1 MPGFFTTI
9 FRGYEPLE
17 VAIEIAVIWLGVWL
31 AVRFLRN
38 TRGAGVIKGFAL
50 VVALVAIGVRVLAQ
64 LGDEVGNRVGGSV
77 GQFLATSDVFAR
89 LRYLADQVLVLL
101 AIALVVVFQPEI
113 RQAMSRLGESR
124 IFRRGRGQS
133 TSMATEVAEAVD
145 VLSRSRFGALIVI
158 EGTVPLGELAEGGTE
173 LDAKVSAA
181 LLQSIFWPNNPLH
194 DLATVIRGDRVW
206 SAGIQLPLA
215 EEGSVP
221 AHLGARHRAGLGITL
236 DTDCIVVIVSE
247 ETGSIRFAHRG
258 ELSAPL
264 PRDEVLT
271 RLTQLLEARTLD
283 AATSSMADTATG
295 GAS

>member
-1 MPGFFTTI
+1 MPGFFSTI

-17 VAIEIAVIWLGVWL
+17 VAIEIGFIWLGVWL
-31 AVRFLRN
+31 AFRFLRT

-50 VVALVAIGVRVLAQ
+50 VVALVAIGVRILVQ
-64 LGDEVGNRVGGSV
+64 LGDELGNRVGGSV
-77 GQFLATSDVFAR
+77 GAFLSTSDVFAR
-89 LRYLADQVLVLL
+89 LRFLADQVLVLL

-124 IFRRGRGQS
+124 LFRRGVGRAS
-133 TSMATEVAEAVD
+133 TVASEVADAVEI
-145 VLSRSRFGALIVI
+145 LSRSRFGALIVI
-158 EGTVPLGELAEGGTE
+158 ERSVPLGDFAEGGTE
-173 LDAKVSAA
+173 LDARVSAA

-194 DLATVIRGDRVW
+194 DLATVIRSDRVW

-236 DTDCIVVIVSE
+236 DTDCVVVIVSE

-258 ELSAPL
+258 VLSAPI
-264 PRDEVLT
+264 PRDEVLD
-271 RLTQLLEARTLD
+271 RLTQLLETSVPVRA
-283 AATSSMADTATG
+283 AATAGHGG
-295 GAS
+295 GA